1 MTDVITLPEA
11 HALKSDIHALCRTD
25 FRSFI
30 RKAFSCLHPTKKL
43 EDGWHLD
50 AMGYHLQR
58 VGDGDIRRLM
68 ISLPPRSLKSLIT
81 SVFWPVYIIGN
92 DPTKTVLA
100 VSHSL
105 ELAIKLSNLT
115 RQLISHPEIQEIFPS
130 LKGVLAKD
138 SEREFTTHQG
148 GGRIAISVD
157 SNVTGRGADVIV
169 IDDPLDA
176 SDADSETA
184 CFAVNKWIDE
194 TLSTRT
200 NNPATTPIVLV
211 MQRLSIYDPAAH
223 LIEQENW
230 TQLSFPAIALRNDKI
245 PIGVGLFHKRSV
257 GDLLHPERYPSEY
270 LDKQRRVMGHRAFE
284 AQFQQE
290 PVPDGGGIIDLSK
303 FRRYQTLP
311 KLCDLRFYSID
322 AASGTDSGS
331 YSVIMGF
338 SLIDGKL
345 YLTNVFRQR
354 CTFPKLFEMVLEA
367 CHRNRPDHLII
378 EKASN
383 GVALIEQLNEELNG
397 TDFCSRFPYFVQKM
411 SPTENKVTRM
421 EKAMIAVEQG
431 KVLLPEEAEWLPA
444 LEAELRT
451 FPHGRYNDQVDAL
464 SQAVKF
470 FSWYMQQPFAE
481 ERKRG
486 LR

>member
-1 MTDVITLPEA
+1 MTDTTTLLEV
-11 HALKSDIHALCRTD
+11 HARKSDIHALCRTD

-30 RKAFSCLHPTKKL
+30 RKAFSYLHPTKVL

-50 AMGYHLQR
+50 AMGFHLQR
-58 VGDGDIRRLM
+58 VGEGDIRRLM

-81 SVFWPVYIIGN
+81 SVFWPVFIIGN

-115 RQLISHPEIQEIFPS
+115 RQLISHPEIQEIFPA
-130 LKGVLAKD
+130 LKGVLTKD
-138 SEREFTTHQG
+138 SEREFTTLQG

-157 SNVTGRGADVIV
+157 SNVTGRGGDVIV

-230 TQLSFPAIALRNDKI
+230 TQLSFPAIAVRNEKI
-245 PIGVGLFHKRSV
+245 PIGAGLFHERKV
-257 GDLLHPERYPSEY
+257 GDVLHPERYPREY
-270 LDKQRRVMGHRAFE
+270 LDKQRGVMGHRAFE
-284 AQFQQE
+284 AQFQQA

-303 FRRYQTLP
+303 FRRYGDLP
-311 KLCDLRFYSID
+311 KLRDLTFYSID

-338 SLIDGKL
+338 RIIDGQL
-345 YLTNVFRQR
+345 YLTNVFRKR
-354 CTFPKLFEMVLEA
+354 CTFPKLFRTVLKTSL
-367 CHRNRPDHLII
+367 CYRPDHLII

-383 GVALIEQLNEELNG
+383 GIALIEQLNEEMRG
-397 TDFCSRFPYFVQKM
+397 TDFCERYPYFVQKV

-444 LEAELRT
+444 LEAELRA
-451 FPHGRYNDQVDAL
+451 FPNGRYNDQVDAL

-470 FSWYMQQPFAE
+470 FTWYRQQPFAE

-486 LR
+486 R